1 MTFVRRV
8 TDEWHLHSE
17 ERAQGTVEY
26 AVVTSVFVV
35 IVTALALLVRAGQ
48 EGVLLSL
55 VEEAAS
61 HVFSA
66 AGAVD
71 IALY

>member
-1 MTFVRRV
+1 MRLGGRKPYGRA
-8 TDEWHLHSE
+8 LCCE

-35 IVTALALLVRAGQ
+35 VVVALALLVRAGQ

-55 VEEAAS
+55 VEGAAS

>member
-1 MTFVRRV
+1 MTMGGRDLDGCPLR
-8 TDEWHLHSE
+8 SE

-35 IVTALALLVRAGQ
+35 IVTALALLARAGQ

>member
-1 MTFVRRV
+1 MTMGGRIAG
-8 TDEWHLHSE
+8 ECQLHRE
-17 ERAQGTVEY
+17 DRAQGTVEY
-26 AVVTSVFVV
+26 AVVTSVFIV

-61 HVFSA
+61 HIFSA
-66 AGAVD
+66 AGTVD